1 MKKLLKLTYLTLL
14 GLLILACSKETN
26 ADNIEQ
32 ENFITNTASLNEK
45 GIVKAILNGREYS
58 INPNDIIVKEATT
71 RSSTV
76 VFPIIN
82 KRNKIDVEMTIP
94 SDGRGAINVSTR
106 IGENQFSTN
115 LLFDGDELIGL
126 DGEFLDCITN
136 HEGTGIT
143 FIGNFIALAALTPA
157 CPPCGVIGGGVAAVS
172 GAIVLADCANQSLGG

>member
-26 ADNIEQ
+26 VDNVEQ
-32 ENFITNTASLNEK
+32 ENFITSKASLNEK

-58 INPNDIIVKEATT
+58 INPNDIIVKEATR

-76 VFPIIN
+76 VFPVIN

-136 HEGTGIT
+136 HEGNGIN
-143 FIGNFIALAALTPA
+143 FIGALVALTPA

-172 GAIVLADCANQSLGG
+172 GAIVIADCANQSLGG